1 MPEYVPVEGRLR
13 AVVPVRVKSSHAEIS
28 IQGFKLWVPCAR
40 LDKVVHRR
48 RVILFPR
55 GNHAQVVIAIGDSW
69 LELGRKPLHLFRLA
83 GRNIDL
89 GDCATGVAVFHWR
102 RIRQSAHSVALGM
115 GLVPQLRGDLQFLP
129 AFLLTAGLQE
139 YSSKGV
145 MSAIDLVAVAGEI
158 CRCGNC
164 LSKSLF
170 CLRQTARIQQ
180 QLSQANQ
187 RIGVFRIQFRRA
199 LQFPLGLLCVV
210 ALQSDV
216 PDHVMSSRVA
226 RAHFELGFE
235 FRHGFVKTGVAVA
248 LKIGH
253 REKIMGDLDLGVLG
267 DCLL

>member
-69 LELGRKPLHLFRLA
+69 PELGRKPLHLFRLA

-139 YSSKGV
+139 YSSKGEYSCKPAV
-145 MSAIDLVAVAGEI
+145 RRKAGRNCRSPRSCGTSPIPSATEWADCRIRRQWKTATPVAQSPRSMFLPASRKRWSG
-158 CRCGNC
+158 
-164 LSKSLF
+164 
-170 CLRQTARIQQ
+170 LRPSSG
-180 QLSQANQ
+180 QLSPMA
-187 RIGVFRIQFRRA
+187 ITTWA
-199 LQFPLGLLCVV
+199 
-210 ALQSDV
+210 
-216 PDHVMSSRVA
+216 
-226 RAHFELGFE
+226 
-235 FRHGFVKTGVAVA
+235 
-248 LKIGH
+248 
-253 REKIMGDLDLGVLG
+253 
-267 DCLL
+267 